1 MLTQDQFK
9 QLISE
14 NTSLLSQVDELSLIL
29 NEREK
34 ELKVLRANEA
44 RVIELQSRI
53 DLQWEEFQMIQ
64 GKISEKE
71 HQVKGVVERGLELHG
86 ELLEAAKL
94 QQDYKDLLGEYS
106 YLEARYGDILT
117 QLDVMQKRNLLLE
130 KIAGKIGEM
139 GSHLANTIMERDEL
153 IAGRGQ

>member
-117 QLDVMQKRNLLLE
+117 QLDVMQKKNLLLE

>member
-117 QLDVMQKRNLLLE
+117 QLEVMQKKNLLLE

>member
-64 GKISEKE
+64 GKISEKV

-117 QLDVMQKRNLLLE
+117 QLDVMQKKNLLLE